1 MICFPHSSQNP
12 VMDTITVTGESIRS
26 RNWWCAVLLT
36 FTFLLMPAVTAGA
49 AEIDDL
55 QAQLKKIDQT
65 YKPHADSLSN
75 AQLNDAIKQL
85 ATLKSAVDDKAKEQ
99 ATQIANL
106 KSQLESLGEPSKA
119 EPKEVSDKRSSL
131 KQTLAQQESL
141 NSQYKLLAIQL
152 EERRGYYQDLRQT
165 LFKQRLLARG
175 PAITELLRPVLSGA
189 DNPVTL
195 GLEFITDHHGFD
207 VFSVYDAAALA
218 IWLTI
223 AAIAAIWLR
232 KKLRARV
239 VTDREQSRPIDRFLQ
254 GLVFTFA
261 RYLPRVLISLVL
273 AIFVANLGPDSRSHN
288 FVEIFAVALPIY
300 FILRFVIE
308 LVLQPKKPTLRV
320 LQLDDDV
327 ARPLARWLRALLNG
341 SLIVMVFVIV
351 VDAQAPGENAAL
363 FARDLAAVILTP
375 LALKILLVAARV
387 RQLEKFN
394 AARIAM
400 MFLLTICLIVQLLG
414 YRNLTIQALRIVGTL
429 ILLYVAL
436 RFLQWLGG
444 ELVNVL
450 NDKNRA
456 LSRAFKRT
464 FGLRPTQEIPGLI
477 GISFLANITLWI
489 VFFFVALRMFG
500 FSDDIII
507 YIQSWFLSGFTVGSL
522 TINPVR
528 ILFAVVLFS
537 VLYTASGWIKASLDK
552 KWISRT
558 NLEKGAR
565 ETIVTIVGYVGV
577 SAAILI
583 ALGIAGVTFT
593 NLAIIAGALSVGIGF
608 GLQNIV
614 NNFVSGLILLFERP
628 IKKGDWIIVGST
640 EGYVK
645 NISIRSTQ
653 IQTFDRADVIV
664 PNSDLISNQV
674 TNWMLYDQSGRIR
687 VPVGVAYGSDVEKVK
702 SILMQ
707 VAEEHEQVIKN
718 NPDLPI
724 KVYFLEFGDSS
735 LNFDLR
741 CHVFNIDSRL
751 TVLSDLNFMI
761 DKRFRENNIEIPF
774 PQRDIHVR
782 STVTNNSQPLET

>member
-1 MICFPHSSQNP
+1 MIYFPHSSQNP
-12 VMDTITVTGESIRS
+12 TTDTVIVTGKSIRG
-26 RNWWCAVLLT
+26 RDWWFGALLIVT
-36 FTFLLMPAVTAGA
+36 FALVPVVMAGA

-65 YKPHADSLSN
+65 YKSHADSLSN
-75 AQLNDAIKQL
+75 DQLNDAIKQL

-99 ATQIANL
+99 AAQITNL
-106 KSQLESLGEPSKA
+106 KSQLDSLGEPSKE

-131 KQTLAQQESL
+131 KQKLAQQESL
-141 NSQYKLLAIQL
+141 HAQYKLLAIQF

-175 PAITELLRPVLSGA
+175 PAVTELLRPVLSGG

-195 GLEFITDHHGFD
+195 SLEFITDHHGFD

-218 IWLTI
+218 IWLAI
-223 AAIAAIWLR
+223 AAIASFWLR
-232 KKLRARV
+232 KKLRTRV
-239 VTDREQSRPIDRFLQ
+239 STGGEQSRPIDRFLQ
-254 GLVFTFA
+254 GLVVTFA
-261 RYLPRVLISLVL
+261 RYLPRLLISLVL
-273 AIFVANLGPDSRSHN
+273 AIFVANLGPENRSHSL
-288 FVEIFAVALPIY
+288 VEIFAVALPVY
-300 FILRFVIE
+300 FALRFVIE
-308 LVLQPKKPTLRV
+308 LVLQPKKPMLRV

-327 ARPLARWLRALLNG
+327 ARPLARWLRALLNA
-341 SLIVMVFVIV
+341 SLIVVVFVVV
-351 VDAQAPGENAAL
+351 VDAQAPGQNAAL
-363 FARDLAAVILTP
+363 FARDLAAVILIP
-375 LALKILLVAARV
+375 LALKVLLVVARV
-387 RQLEKFN
+387 PQLQKFN

-400 MFLLTICLIVQLLG
+400 MFLLAICLVVQLLG

-450 NDKNRA
+450 NDKDRA
-456 LSRAFKRT
+456 LSRAIKKT
-464 FGLRPTQEIPGLI
+464 FGLRRAQEIPGLI
-477 GISFLANITLWI
+477 GISFLANVTLWI
-489 VFFFVALRMFG
+489 VFFFVAIRMFG

-507 YIQSWFLSGFTVGSL
+507 YVQSWFLDGFTVGSL

-537 VLYTASGWIKASLDK
+537 LLYTASGWIKASLDK

-577 SAAILI
+577 SVAIII

-687 VPVGVAYGSDVEKVK
+687 VPVGVAYGSDVEKVR

-707 VAEEHEQVIKN
+707 VAEEHDQVIKN

-735 LNFDLR
+735 LNFNLR

-782 STVTNNSQPLET
+782 STVTNNPQPLDT

>member
-1 MICFPHSSQNP
+1 MNFFSHSAQNFAT
-12 VMDTITVTGESIRS
+12 DTVTSGSVVN
-26 RNWWCAVLLT
+26 RNWWYAALLVIA
-36 FTFLLMPAVTAGA
+36 FVPVPLVTAIA

-75 AQLNDAIKQL
+75 DQLNEAIKQV
-85 ATLKSAVDDKAKEQ
+85 ATLKSKVDDKAKEQ
-99 ATQIANL
+99 TAQITNL
-106 KSQLESLGEPSKA
+106 KSQLDSLGEPS
-119 EPKEVSDKRSSL
+119 ESDPKEVIDKRTSL
-131 KQTLAQQESL
+131 KKTLTQQESL
-141 NSQYKLLAIQL
+141 HAQYKLLAIQIDDRL
-152 EERRGYYQDLRQT
+152 NFYQDLRQT

-175 PAITELLRPVLSGA
+175 PAITELLRPVLSGG

-195 GLEFITDHHGFD
+195 SLEFITDHHGFD
-207 VFSVYDAAALA
+207 VFSIYDAAALA

-223 AAIAAIWLR
+223 AAIVSFWLC
-232 KKLRARV
+232 KKLRTRGLA
-239 VTDREQSRPIDRFLQ
+239 DGEQPRPIDRFLQ
-254 GLVFTFA
+254 GLIVTFA
-261 RYLPRVLISLVL
+261 RYLPRLLISLML
-273 AIFVANLGPDSRSHN
+273 AIFVANIGPDNQSHSL
-288 FVEIFAVALPIY
+288 VEIFVLALPVY
-300 FILRFVIE
+300 FGLRFIIE
-308 LVLQPKKPTLRV
+308 LVLQPKKPAFRV
-320 LQLDDDV
+320 LQLDDNV
-327 ARPLARWLRALLNG
+327 ARSLSRWLRALLNG
-341 SLIVMVFVIV
+341 SLIVLVFIVV
-351 VDAQAPGENAAL
+351 VDAQAPGESAAL
-363 FARDLAAVILTP
+363 FARDLAAVILVP
-375 LALKILLVAARV
+375 LGLKVLLVAARV
-387 RQLEKFN
+387 RQLQKFN

-400 MFLLTICLIVQLLG
+400 MFLLFICLVVQLLG

-429 ILLYVAL
+429 ILLYVIL
-436 RFLQWLGG
+436 RFFQWLGG

-450 NDKNRA
+450 NDKDRS
-456 LSRAFKRT
+456 LSRAVKRT

-500 FSDDIII
+500 FSEDIIL
-507 YIQSWFLSGFTVGSL
+507 YIQSWFLDGFTVGSL
-522 TINPVR
+522 TVNPVR

-565 ETIVTIVGYVGV
+565 ETIVTIVGYAGV
-577 SAAILI
+577 SVAILI

-687 VPVGVAYGSDVEKVK
+687 VPVGVAYGSDVEKVR

-707 VAEEHEQVIKN
+707 VAEEHEYVIKD

-724 KVYFLEFGDSS
+724 RVFFLEFGDSS

-741 CHVFNIDSRL
+741 CHVFNIDKRL

-774 PQRDIHVR
+774 PQRDIHIR
-782 STVTNNSQPLET
+782 STVTNNPQPLDT